1 MVHNTPDS
9 PESQLIGGPIQE
21 NKEKVAKAN
30 PITYV
35 TKDDAPFLTCL
46 RVAASAKAGHTRR

>member
-1 MVHNTPDS
+1 
-9 PESQLIGGPIQE
+9 LIGGPIQE